1 MEPNHVAQGMRSEG
15 TSLLNESVTIAGS
28 ITDLVHMQDYSTNK
42 YKVVSGTPVQ
52 KVPPKFW
59 SRRIS
64 ILFVYMPCARGSVV
78 CCGTVT
84 GRHNAVQMASTTWSP
99 CAPLWANQNE
109 CSILTIDVANASMP
123 LEHSNKGV
131 TRLPWAQIEVEKDGS
146 GCVTVCVTI
155 WIIVIIRLERSVLL
169 AHGPWSG
176 FDTCVL

>member
-1 MEPNHVAQGMRSEG
+1 MHVRFIPYTG
-15 TSLLNESVTIAGS
+15 I
-28 ITDLVHMQDYSTNK
+28 
-42 YKVVSGTPVQ
+42 KVVSGTPVQ

-131 TRLPWAQIEVEKDGS
+131 TRLPWAQIEVEKGWVRM
-146 GCVTVCVTI
+146 CVTVCVTI
-155 WIIVIIRLERSVLL
+155 LIIVIIRLERSVLL